1 MGRFSSPP
9 LPDRL
14 WGPSSLPSN
23 WYWGLFPPGLNRPG
37 RVADHSPPSSVEVK
51 SAWSYTSTLPIRLH
65 GVVLGKAQGQLN
77 LLPVST
83 LDSPSSS
90 RFMLPWILKANA

>member
-1 MGRFSSPP
+1 VGAG
-9 LPDRL
+9 DT
-14 WGPSSLPSN
+14 
-23 WYWGLFPPGLNRPG
+23 YPGVKRPG
-37 RVADHSPPSSVEVK
+37 READQSSAEVK